1 MITSTLSW
9 ACACGTASNML
20 NRSEE
25 PMIIF
30 LMYAGLFVMDKSVL
44 FVSLKS
50 EAALQ
55 SNGAVGRIACLGIDD
70 GRLYLHAEIGGYVE
84 IG

>member
-1 MITSTLSW
+1 
-9 ACACGTASNML
+9 ML

-25 PMIIF
+25 PAIILF
-30 LMYAGLFVMDKSVL
+30 LYVGLFVMDKSVL

-70 GRLYLHAEIGGYVE
+70 GGLYLHAEVGGYGE